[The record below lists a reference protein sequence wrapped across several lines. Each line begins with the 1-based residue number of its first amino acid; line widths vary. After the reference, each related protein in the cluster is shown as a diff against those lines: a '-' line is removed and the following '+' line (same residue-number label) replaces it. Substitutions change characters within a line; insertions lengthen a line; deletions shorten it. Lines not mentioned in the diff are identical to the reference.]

1 VTLID
6 APRARDL
13 TRAELR
19 ALVAGLARQ
28 PQAWRHLVHH
38 DPTART
44 YEQLLRDEHVAVW
57 LICWMDDHDTGFHDH
72 DVSCGA
78 LAVAQGA
85 VVEERL
91 ALGGPPVR
99 RSMRTGDAIDFAA
112 SDIHRVAHG
121 GGGPAIT
128 LNAYSPPLW
137 RMGAYETTPTGEL
150 QRHSISYAE
159 ELRPLELVSLSEP
172 NFRRVAGECI
182 DAVG

>member
-1 VTLID
+1 MID
-6 APRARDL
+6 LCRGRDL
-13 TRAELR
+13 GRDELR
-19 ALVAGLARQ
+19 ELVADLAAR
-28 PQAWRHLVHH
+28 PQKWRHLVHH
-38 DPTART
+38 DPEVRT

-85 VVEERL
+85 IVEERL
-91 ALGGPPVR
+91 AL
-99 RSMRTGDAIDFAA
+99 
-112 SDIHRVAHG
+112 G

-137 RMGAYETTPTGEL
+137 RMGAYETTSTGEL

-159 ELRPLELVSLSEP
+159 ELRPLEL
-172 NFRRVAGECI
+172 ATG
-182 DAVG
+182 A